1 MAEPTVGRAVGK
13 ALFEAAFPNA
23 ARLMNAKADGKLGD
37 LILANAFPNYYK
49 VRQKYRNAKEDIQ
62 KRMDAK
68 SAKRVAALKEKAS
81 KGTISDEERKEL
93 EELQAKSASR
103 AAQQAETVM
112 AVDTLTQ
119 VTIQTND
126 VLGLNSELLAQQNAI
141 LADILQQLKGGG
153 GGLGGLSIPKLKETP
168 KNKKTDVKKT
178 RPPKPK
184 GPANYKWNEKTGSWV
199 ADVATPKGK
208 PPSNL
213 KDPYWDPR
221 YQAWTERPAAA
232 AESKPKAAETPKP
245 EAPKPTAEKAA
256 GPPAAGGA
264 GSAAVKGFNLFLI
277 YEMVK
282 DVLKAVS
289 EIQAI
294 KPGDPDKVKK
304 VTTII
309 TRLVAQYGLAW
320 VGATIAAAIAAPTG
334 PGALVAFVVAFIGG
348 TAASYFLGDSIDELV
363 VYVINKLIPDAE
375 QVKTGADR
383 VAPPPSKQEGAE
395 KEAEEDPDKIKAAL
409 AALVGGVIEF
419 SADEIKFLAEQ
430 MDIKAQEIVLV
441 NFATD
446 LAAGLEAATGTKSE
460 VTTQSAPTAPAAP
473 PSAPS
478 SEDRSA
484 PPASTPG
491 GTGESPPGVPAGNGL
506 VNLQTPVSHKSY
518 QVAASAAPNFKA
530 FVDALES
537 GGYKINAIGG
547 FRPSAMWHG
556 SGNAIDINP
565 DQNPMLINQ
574 GGRIVNKL
582 TGKDASHLRNS
593 KYPFGYGQDNLPPGI
608 GEMAAK
614 FGLGWGG
621 NWRSSVD
628 TMHFSAGPNEGGN
641 IAAYRPQQ
649 SATPQVGDEVAA
661 GMSGPQLYKKLASD
675 PTQADGKSTAPYW
688 NPETKRVEL
697 KQFAFGRSAD
707 WDDTTIVSEGDAG
720 SEPVTQGQLNRL
732 ADLKGARAGAQ
743 FEGESQAD
751 FVNRQEG
758 FQTREQML
766 AGREMTTI
774 RTDTGEETQATREE
788 AERLSVERHVRDT
801 GQEFV
806 GPLQY
811 LGERSAMSASA
822 SGLRAR
828 ASTLSGNERVDTSLQ
843 ADQME
848 ERSSLLSWQL
858 KQRDFER
865 QEGQYAPPPPP
876 MPAPAVKP
884 LTAAAPNS
892 SKDTYNAAVKKQD
905 SGETPTVRP
914 LNESSSTY
922 LLGKVVSGQ

>member
-141 LADILQQLKGGG
+141 LADILQQLKGGSG
-153 GGLGGLSIPKLKETP
+153 GGGGIPLGAFKPKSGKP
-168 KNKKTDVKKT
+168 KAGEGKP

-199 ADVATPKGK
+199 ADVANPKGK
-208 PPSNL
+208 PPPHL
-213 KDPYWDPR
+213 KDPYWDPK
-221 YQAWTERPAAA
+221 YQSWTEKPAAVP
-232 AESKPKAAETPKP
+232 ESKPSATETPKP
-245 EAPKPTAEKAA
+245 KVETPKGEAPKGQAPKGGGSSTAVKTVGYLAA
-256 GPPAAGGA
+256 AYALYEMWKEITALDRKDPDFKKKVYKIVANAASQFGLATVGAVFATMAGTALFPGIGTIVGLIVGVAGGA
-264 GSAAVKGFNLFLI
+264 AATFVF
-277 YEMVK
+277 
-282 DVLKAVS
+282 
-289 EIQAI
+289 
-294 KPGDPDKVKK
+294 GDTVES
-304 VTTII
+304 
-309 TRLVAQYGLAW
+309 LVDYI
-320 VGATIAAAIAAPTG
+320 V
-334 PGALVAFVVAFIGG
+334 
-348 TAASYFLGDSIDELV
+348 D
-363 VYVINKLIPDAE
+363 KLIPDAE

-518 QVAASAAPNFKA
+518 QVSASAAPNFKG

-582 TGKDASHLRNS
+582 TGKDASHLQNA

-766 AGREMTTI
+766 AGRETTTI

-801 GQEFV
+801 GQEFI

-811 LGERSAMSASA
+811 LGERSAMSATA
-822 SGLRAR
+822 SGLKAR
-828 ASTLSGNERVDTSLQ
+828 ASTLSGNERVDTSLR